1 MQIPCPLC
9 GNRDLREFSPKGH
22 ETYLDRPAADAPPEA
37 WHAYLHLRD
46 NPAGPTRELWHH
58 AFGCG
63 AWLVVR
69 RNTITHEVSGAE
81 LARDVVKEKTN
92 AG

>member
-9 GNRDLREFSPKGH
+9 GTRDLREFSPKGH
-22 ETYLDRPAADAPPEA
+22 DTYLNRPAADAPPEQ

-46 NPAGPTRELWHH
+46 NPAGDTRELWQH

-63 AWLVVR
+63 AWLVVS
-69 RNTITHEVSGAE
+69 RNTITHDVSSVAM
-81 LARDVVKEKTN
+81 ARDVTKG
-92 AG
+92 ASDAR

>member
-9 GNRDLREFSPKGH
+9 GTRDLREFSPKGH
-22 ETYLDRPAADAPPEA
+22 DTYLDRPAADAPPEQ

-46 NPAGPTRELWHH
+46 NPAGDTRELWQH

-63 AWLVVR
+63 AWLVVS
-69 RNTITHEVSGAE
+69 RNTITHDVSSVA
-81 LARDVVKEKTN
+81 LARDVTKG
-92 AG
+92 ASDAR